1 MTNSKD
7 GANGSRQTLADGQQT
22 FAYDG
27 FQRPLVGR
35 EGLQTNGRQL
45 GNGSLN
51 GSTKPNSA
59 TSQGFTPM
67 APAPKLPPLKGK

>member
-7 GANGSRQTLADGQQT
+7 SAKGSRQTLADGQQT
-22 FAYDG
+22 LAQDG
-27 FQRPLVGR
+27 FLRPLVGR

-45 GNGSLN
+45 GNGSG